1 MGCKKTKMKQRLI
14 EIWKILLLTAIPN
27 YFNVEGET
35 SLKEENNEVVLVN
48 FVPVNFNILVL
59 TNRISLSRK
68 LINLL
73 YLKTIFDDTILLYN
87 ESYI

>member
-1 MGCKKTKMKQRLI
+1 MKQRLI